1 MGPDVSLVAAFV
13 AGILSISS
21 PCVLPL
27 VPLYLA
33 HLAGTSVDR
42 LDASSRR
49 WIILNAVAYVLGFS
63 VVFVMLGVALG
74 AAGTLVST
82 ASVVYSNRYLVMR
95 IGGVLIILLGLHQLG
110 LINIPFLSRE
120 RRFETSNLP
129 KGQLTSSFLIGVT
142 FGAGWSPCVGPIL
155 GAILTMAA
163 SQASVDRAAV
173 LLAVYSAGLSIPF
186 LLAAILMGRSQ
197 PVIHRLNGRLAA
209 VSGMSGAIMLA
220 VGAFMVL
227 GLYQDFFARM
237 VQIAPW
243 TPWEPKL

>member
-1 MGPDVSLVAAFV
+1 MGPDVSIIAAFV

-33 HLAGTSVDR
+33 HLAGTSVDQ
-42 LDASSRR
+42 LGASSRS
-49 WIILNAVAYVLGFS
+49 WVIFNALAYVLGFS
-63 VVFVMLGVALG
+63 TVFVALGVALG

-82 ASVVYSNRYLVMR
+82 AGVVYSNRYLLMR
-95 IGGVLIILLGLHQLG
+95 FGGILIILLGLHQIG

-129 KGQLTSSFLIGVT
+129 KGQLTSSFIIGVT

-163 SQASVDRAAV
+163 SQASVDHAAI
-173 LLAVYSAGLSIPF
+173 LLAVYSVGLSVPF
-186 LLAAILMGRSQ
+186 LLAALLVGRSHSI
-197 PVIHRLNGRLAA
+197 IHRLNGRLAT
-209 VSGMSGAIMLA
+209 VSSMSGAIMLV

-227 GLYQDFFARM
+227 GLYQQFFARM
-237 VQIAPW
+237 VQMAPW
-243 TPWEPKL
+243 TPWEPNL

>member
-1 MGPDVSLVAAFV
+1 MGPDVSLIAAFV

-33 HLAGTSVDR
+33 HLAGTSVDQ
-42 LDASSRR
+42 LGVSSRS
-49 WIILNAVAYVLGFS
+49 WVIFNALAYVLGFS
-63 VVFVMLGVALG
+63 TVFVMLGVALG

-82 ASVVYSNRYLVMR
+82 ASVVYSNRYLLMR
-95 IGGVLIILLGLHQLG
+95 FGGILIILLGLHQIG

-129 KGQLTSSFLIGVT
+129 KGQLTSSFIIGVT

-163 SQASVDRAAV
+163 SQGSVDHAAI
-173 LLAVYSAGLSIPF
+173 LLAVYSVGLSVPF
-186 LLAAILMGRSQ
+186 LLAALLVGRSHSL
-197 PVIHRLNGRLAA
+197 IHRLNGRLATI
-209 VSGMSGAIMLA
+209 SSMSGAIMLM

-227 GLYQDFFARM
+227 GLYQQFFTRM
-237 VQIAPW
+237 VQMAPW
-243 TPWEPKL
+243 TPWEPNL